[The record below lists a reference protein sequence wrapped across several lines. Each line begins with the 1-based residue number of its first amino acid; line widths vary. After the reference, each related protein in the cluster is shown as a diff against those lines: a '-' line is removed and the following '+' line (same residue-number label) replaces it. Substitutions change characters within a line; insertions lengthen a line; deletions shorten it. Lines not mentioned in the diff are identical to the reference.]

1 MNTAFDLYSS
11 ENSQKFLSSMKSL
24 VQTNL
29 ENFHILLINNLSF
42 FIDKISTLLSNKIT
56 SNDGKDQVY
65 QLMVTLGKSIN
76 KTTVITECFL
86 GYLDNNDEKKVENS
100 QTEKKLRKIRWRI
113 FAYGKI

>member
-42 FIDKISTLLSNKIT
+42 FIDKISSLLSNKIT

-100 QTEKKLRKIRWRI
+100 QNENKIKKN
-113 FAYGKI
+113 